1 MPPFSTIVR
10 RCAQPRI
17 AVSVHS
23 FLLVVL
29 EGAFGASSI
38 TACKAIIGARI
49 GRYCSR
55 MTTREK
61 LHRLVD
67 ELTEA
72 EAHAALTRLERERAA
87 IERWAEAD
95 DAGSVTEA
103 WAVANAREA
112 IREEPW

>member
-1 MPPFSTIVR
+1 
-10 RCAQPRI
+10 
-17 AVSVHS
+17 
-23 FLLVVL
+23 
-29 EGAFGASSI
+29 
-38 TACKAIIGARI
+38 
-49 GRYCSR
+49 

-72 EAHAALTRLERERAA
+72 EAQAALTRLERERAA

-95 DAGSVTEA
+95 DGGSVADA